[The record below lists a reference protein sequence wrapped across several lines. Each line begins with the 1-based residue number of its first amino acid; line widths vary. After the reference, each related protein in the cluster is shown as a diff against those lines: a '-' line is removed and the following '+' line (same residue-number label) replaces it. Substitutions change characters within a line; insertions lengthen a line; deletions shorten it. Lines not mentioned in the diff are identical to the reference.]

1 MCDNDAFDI
10 TPAKIL
16 QDVST
21 TVITVTFSPK
31 AVTSYTGNIQVS
43 GTDLDVVY
51 TVSGKGL
58 SENSQLSFYVTA
70 ENLAEDVMITADNS
84 SFSVTPEVIPAN
96 LSEPQQIT
104 VVFAPDTEN
113 EYSGELSF
121 VAFGLEKKISL
132 TGIGAAGG
140 ETPVSVENAIAEK
153 GAKRIVGYYLGCIT
167 STGLNEGY
175 IQDRYI
181 AIADSKDEVYN
192 NRKHKIM
199 VIEMSGV
206 ANRIRS

>member
-58 SENSQLSFYVTA
+58 SENSPVIYSSVGDLNFGAVSKGSSRQLSFYVTA

-113 EYSGELSF
+113 DIRENFLLLLSD
-121 VAFGLEKKISL
+121 L
-132 TGIGAAGG
+132 
-140 ETPVSVENAIAEK
+140 
-153 GAKRIVGYYLGCIT
+153 KRKFL
-167 STGLNEGY
+167 
-175 IQDRYI
+175 
-181 AIADSKDEVYN
+181 
-192 NRKHKIM
+192 
-199 VIEMSGV
+199 
-206 ANRIRS
+206 